1 MSEKP
6 EISTEELLERSP
18 FKGDLDAELA
28 PKPPKMKLPGLTLWL
43 GAAVIAVVGFLAGTQ
58 ADQAWGSKGNA
69 SNNNPT
75 ARGNGQGGGQFPGGG
90 YRQNGQ
96 GGFGAGGGGFGG
108 GFTAGTVVKVEGDTV
123 FLKTTDGKTIQVKTT
138 GTTQIRLTKDGK
150 AADLKAG
157 STVTVRGETGS
168 DGSMTATAVTE
179 GSGIG
184 GGAGGFGRGGGGQQQ
199 PTGN

>member
-1 MSEKP
+1 MSEQP
-6 EISTEELLERSP
+6 EISTGELLDSSP

-28 PKPPKMKLPGLTLWL
+28 PKQPKMKLPGLTLWL

-58 ADQAWGSKGNA
+58 ADQAWGSKDNA
-69 SNNNPT
+69 SNNNST
-75 ARGNGQGGGQFPGGG
+75 ARGNQGAGQFPGGG

-96 GGFGAGGGGFGG
+96 NGQGGQGGQGGFGGGG
-108 GFTAGTVVKVEGDTV
+108 GFTAGTVVKVQGDTV
-123 FLKTTDGKTIQVKTT
+123 FLKTADGKTIQVKTT

-179 GSGIG
+179 GG
-184 GGAGGFGRGGGGQQQ
+184 GLGGGGFNRGGQP

>member
-6 EISTEELLERSP
+6 EISTAELLDSSP

-28 PKPPKMKLPGLTLWL
+28 PKQPTMKLPGLTLWL
-43 GAAVIAVVGFLAGTQ
+43 GAGVIAVVGFLAGTQ
-58 ADQAWGSKGNA
+58 ADQAWGSKDDASNTTATTRGNA
-69 SNNNPT
+69 P
-75 ARGNGQGGGQFPGGG
+75 GGGQFPGGG

-96 GGFGAGGGGFGG
+96 GGFGGGGAGGG

-123 FLKTTDGKTIQVKTT
+123 FLKTADGKTIPVKTT
-138 GTTQIRLTKDGK
+138 GTTQIRITKDGK

-157 STVTVRGETGS
+157 STVTVRGETGG

-179 GSGIG
+179 GG
-184 GGAGGFGRGGGGQQQ
+184 GGGFGRGGQQ
-199 PTGN
+199 PPSAN